1 MISRR
6 VWWLLP
12 RANPLKGLRAERET
26 ATTVEL
32 GPSRKYHLDCRECV
46 VLMNLFFGAR
56 LGGAFLLVKKG
67 ATFWQLNL
75 NIIK

>member
-1 MISRR
+1 MMSRR

-12 RANPLKGLRAERET
+12 RANPLKGLRAESET

-46 VLMNLFFGAR
+46 VLMNLFFLAH
-56 LGGAFLLVKKG
+56 A
-67 ATFWQLNL
+67 
-75 NIIK
+75 